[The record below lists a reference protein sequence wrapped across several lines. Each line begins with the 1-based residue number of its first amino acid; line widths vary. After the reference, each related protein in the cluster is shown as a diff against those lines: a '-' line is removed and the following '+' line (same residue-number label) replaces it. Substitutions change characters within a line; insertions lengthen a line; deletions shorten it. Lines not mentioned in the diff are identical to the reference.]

1 MQVIVVTLA
10 LHLRTI
16 EHFKTN
22 WLSGNDWLS
31 MLMLLAVYLTLR
43 QSQLAPSNC
52 QNVRS
57 LILYCYC
64 CYSSNYYCCC
74 DWVLSQ
80 ICHQLLRTVQDSV
93 DQRHPTANNSIWLC
107 FRYATN
113 IIRCDRIRYG
123 ALDHVTPYHFNLCVT
138 VAFFCPKWKW
148 SKIWLCLFFFWK
160 MIFPFIDW
168 LMEIFKVKN
177 DRLQFVP
184 VKYLLI
190 CVLFSAL
197 YGK

>member
-43 QSQLAPSNC
+43 QFQLAPSNC

-148 SKIWLCLFFFWK
+148 SKIWLCLFFFERWFFLLLIDWWKYSKSK
-160 MIFPFIDW
+160 MIACN
-168 LMEIFKVKN
+168 LC
-177 DRLQFVP
+177 L
-184 VKYLLI
+184 
-190 CVLFSAL
+190 
-197 YGK
+197 